1 MVNRLGALVRRRWSG
16 FVEEGVFGSEGR
28 TVEVRRRPSEDAPRP
43 FESGNVHPD
52 VKIRSREDCLAAEP
66 VMVWPADACRVVR
79 ELNARVAE
87 LEESNATLRRRDEAH
102 QFRVAPETPS
112 AVRDVLDEARCF
124 VDETKALKCEF
135 LRTVNHELRTPL
147 NGAKGMLQA
156 LRETNLDAE
165 QMEYVDQG
173 LASCETLDRAVRDIL
188 DYNTLNP
195 DCVQLERKPL
205 DIADILHDVE
215 QLYTPGCVEKGLDFV
230 IRKDSSVRGLFL
242 GDAARLKQIFRHL
255 LDNALRFTLSGEIR
269 VEASCLSEAG
279 NGRVRL
285 CLSVHD
291 TGMGIPED
299 CLERVL
305 EPFAQVEAGLTKTF
319 YGCGLGLAMV
329 RKLVGLMDGQ
339 FRLESLEGAYTSAY
353 CILSLERLPGEDDC

>member
-1 MVNRLGALVRRRWSG
+1 MVNRLSALVRRRWSG
-16 FVEEGVFGSEGR
+16 FVEDGVFASGR
-28 TVEVRRRPSEDAPRP
+28 PVESD
-43 FESGNVHPD
+43 NVHPGLK
-52 VKIRSREDCLAAEP
+52 VRSREDCLAVEP

-87 LEESNATLRRRDEAH
+87 LEESNATLRRRDEAIRL
-102 QFRVAPETPS
+102 RVPPETPS
-112 AVRDVLDEARCF
+112 AVRDLLGEARCF

-147 NGAKGMLQA
+147 NGVKGMLQV
-156 LRETNLDAE
+156 LRETSLDAE
-165 QMEYVDQG
+165 QREYVDQG

-195 DCVQLERKPL
+195 GCVQLERQSL
-205 DIADILHDVE
+205 DIDNILRDIE
-215 QLYTPGCVEKGLDFV
+215 QTYAPACLRKGLDFV
-230 IRKDSSVRGLFL
+230 VSKDSSVRGLYL
-242 GDAARLKQIFRHL
+242 GDAARLKQILRHL
-255 LDNALRFTLSGEIR
+255 LDNALRFTSSGEIR
-269 VEASCLSEAG
+269 VEASCLSEAR
-279 NGRVRL
+279 NGWVRL

-305 EPFAQVEAGLTKTF
+305 EPFTQVDSGLTKTF
-319 YGCGLGLAMV
+319 SGCGLGLAMV